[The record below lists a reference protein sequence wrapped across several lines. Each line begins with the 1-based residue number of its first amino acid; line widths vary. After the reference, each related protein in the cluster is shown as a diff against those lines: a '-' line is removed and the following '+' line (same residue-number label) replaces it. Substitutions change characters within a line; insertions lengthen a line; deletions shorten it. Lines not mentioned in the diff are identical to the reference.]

1 VSYRNLSVLR
11 LKLLDGPIK
20 YLFRFVGCRSVCVT
34 RKDALGQAERFRKTP
49 ITRRA
54 AGPGGPQ
61 AN

>member
-1 VSYRNLSVLR
+1 VLR